1 MHQLHIHVLVQ
12 GVLLLIHQ
20 DQVVAF
26 LSPAG
31 VVPSRTKHPTPISL
45 LFSSSPEQQFLTTL
59 INPFTN
65 RRIRLGGPTYND
77 FLKEGKWVQQDG
89 TLQPLDLKLLR
100 NYQERGEDRANNND
114 VSNNSVNT
122 DISEVTIADAWYSI
136 IPSPIR
142 HVVSPT
148 IPEQTTHESKEES
161 ILQISEDQ
169 RALLQK
175 ELLFVHKPSGL
186 HCVPPRDAT
195 QPSLATMIQ
204 SKYHKKATVKPCHRL
219 DRDTSGI
226 VVFGLTPEAHTAISR
241 QFEERTTS
249 KTYLALVAG
258 HPRNDSGT
266 IDIAIGKRKTPEGFH
281 RWDTIVAGGDTDQD
295 DDIIKPREAVTDWK
309 VQKRFTVEGATFAR
323 VELEP
328 RTGRGHQLRLH
339 MKAIGHPILG
349 DTLHAP
355 DAVAQCAPRL
365 CLHAYRLQVDWQGLR
380 LEATSV
386 APF

>member
-1 MHQLHIHVLVQ
+1 MHQLHIHLLVQ
-12 GVLLLIHQ
+12 VFLFHPVEGFFHRTGVT
-20 DQVVAF
+20 
-26 LSPAG
+26 S
-31 VVPSRTKHPTPISL
+31 SRKKHPTPPS
-45 LFSSSPEQQFLTTL
+45 LFSSSPQQPSPTTV

-65 RRIRLGGPTYND
+65 RRIRLGGPKYND

-89 TLQPLDLKLLR
+89 ALQPLDLELLR
-100 NYQERGEDRANNND
+100 KYQVQEGENRTNDNNNK
-114 VSNNSVNT
+114 NT
-122 DISEVTIADAWYSI
+122 KISEVTTIDACYSI
-136 IPSPIR
+136 VPTPILL
-142 HVVSPT
+142 SSN
-148 IPEQTTHESKEES
+148 IPEEATRARKEEC
-161 ILQISEDQ
+161 ILLSEDQ

-195 QPSLATMIQ
+195 QPSLVALMQ
-204 SKYHKKATVKPCHRL
+204 SQYHKKATVKPCHRL

-226 VVFGLTPEAHTAISR
+226 VVFGLTPPAHTAISR

-258 HPRNDSGT
+258 HPTKDSGT
-266 IDIAIGKRKTPEGFH
+266 IDLAIGKRKTSEGFH
-281 RWDTIVAGGDTDQD
+281 RWATTTETGGGDTDKVT
-295 DDIIKPREAVTDWK
+295 DILKPREAVTDWK
-309 VQKRFTVEGATFAR
+309 VQERFTVEGSTFAR
-323 VELEP
+323 VELKP

-339 MKAIGHPILG
+339 MKALGHPILG